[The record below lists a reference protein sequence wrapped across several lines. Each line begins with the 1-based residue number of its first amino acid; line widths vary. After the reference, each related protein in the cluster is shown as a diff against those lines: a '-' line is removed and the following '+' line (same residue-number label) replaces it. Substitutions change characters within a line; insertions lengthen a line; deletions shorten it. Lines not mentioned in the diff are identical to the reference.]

1 AYLDSTRGYFN
12 GAAVFLAAEGR
23 ENDSCTLEIQLP
35 VGQEFRAWR
44 IATTLQRDEQ
54 SSHANTYI
62 AANYDELID
71 HPVEM
76 SDFTSALFMAGGVP
90 HEIVLTGE
98 RGADLDRL
106 AQDFGLVCQQHI
118 DLFGGS
124 PPFQRYLFL
133 INVVGEGQGGLEHR
147 SSTSLICRRNALPL
161 PGMSDINDDYVSLL
175 GLASH
180 EYFHAW
186 NIKRMKPAAF
196 VPYDLSR
203 ESYTR
208 QLWVFEGITSYYD
221 DLALD
226 LVLRIEGRTSLDA
239 VMRRLWEQYGLT
251 GIGVP
256 EDGVETIAS
265 ELARHDL
272 ADFFARYVRG
282 TENPPFGELLEA
294 FGVTLHVRP
303 TSG

>member
-161 PGMSDINDDYVSLL
+161 RGMTDVNDDYVSLL

-221 DLALD
+221 DLALVRCGVIP
-226 LVLRIEGRTSLDA
+226 LSMYLELIGRAITSILRTPGRSVQSIAEASFDAWIKFYRSDENTPNAGVSYYLKGSL
-239 VMRRLWEQYGLT
+239 
-251 GIGVP
+251 
-256 EDGVETIAS
+256 
-265 ELARHDL
+265 
-272 ADFFARYVRG
+272 
-282 TENPPFGELLEA
+282 
-294 FGVTLHVRP
+294 
-303 TSG
+303 